1 MTMRAYVPLKLKM
14 LLLMM
19 LLLMML
25 LLMMPMKGCAGTQ
38 RG

>member
-19 LLLMML
+19 LLLMM
-25 LLMMPMKGCAGTQ
+25 PMKGCAGTQ

>member
-1 MTMRAYVPLKLKM
+1 MGQTVTMRAYVPLK
-14 LLLMM
+14 LMM

-25 LLMMPMKGCAGTQ
+25 LLMMPMKGCTGTQ